1 MLQSN
6 KVNINIE
13 YELKLKQSTKALNES
28 RKHSKPRFSKKKCLL
43 PLSICISPMAF
54 FPYECARDRTSPL
67 KNVHKSHIKMMKVY
81 TLPFCHEQTNESRG
95 RWERKEDMTR
105 VKDDA

>member
-28 RKHSKPRFSKKKCLL
+28 SKHSKPRFSKKKCLL

-54 FPYECARDRTSPL
+54 SPYECAQGRISPS
-67 KNVHKSHIKMMKVY
+67 KNMHKSYIEMTKVY
-81 TLPFCHEQTNESRG
+81 TPPFCHE
-95 RWERKEDMTR
+95 
-105 VKDDA
+105 